1 MCSTSG
7 LSRGSRSWQALP
19 AWGCALAEFVTLKH
33 FAKQTGAAVLLVA
46 AALFLPSAAVAD
58 SKPLQQA
65 WQLELRGDTPQ
76 GIAVDGIGRPYL
88 FVTLK
93 SGGLAVLKTGRAAE
107 VPAVEARIPIR
118 DLGGLD
124 AMHLTQRGKRLYLAL
139 GDLFNAQGAK
149 AGLAIVDVATPK
161 TPKVLGVWSTPQ
173 KVNGSAIVVVD
184 DKYAYVGAMSEGLMI
199 LDIQNPAKIQLV
211 STFRPDPNFPRPN
224 PGKVQHP
231 NVRGFALD
239 GDRLFV
245 AYDAG
250 GIRVLDVKDRSQP
263 REIGRYLN
271 AGMGQKQQAYNN
283 LILDGDRLFAAIDY
297 AGLEILDVKRPAA
310 IRQLGWWNPWQAHT
324 LQNLWFNSPGH
335 TNQLEYDRQRH
346 LIYLSAGD
354 SELQVVDVSKPN
366 RPELVGHVGS
376 TKDGRGTWGV
386 TVGPDTVYLTY
397 MQALIPFRGTWSGVI
412 AVKRN

>member
-1 MCSTSG
+1 M
-7 LSRGSRSWQALP
+7 RSAL
-19 AWGCALAEFVTLKH
+19 F
-33 FAKQTGAAVLLVA
+33 
-46 AALFLPSAAVAD
+46 AALLIGANIGLLPPTRAD
-58 SKPLQQA
+58 SKPLQQT

-76 GIAVDGIGRPYL
+76 GITVDSIGRPYL

-93 SGGLAVLKTGRAAE
+93 SGGLAVLKTGRTAE
-107 VPAVEARIPIR
+107 VPSVEARIAIR

-124 AMHLTQRGKRLYLAL
+124 ALHLAQRGKRLYLAL

-149 AGLAIVDVATPK
+149 AGVAIIDVANPQ
-161 TPKVLGVWSTPQ
+161 TPKVLGVWTSPKQ
-173 KVNGSAIVVVD
+173 VNGSATVVVD
-184 DKYAYVGAMSEGLMI
+184 DKYAYLGAMSEGLMI
-199 LDIQNPAKIQLV
+199 LDIEDPAKIGLV

-231 NVRGFALD
+231 NARGLALD
-239 GDRLFV
+239 KDLLYV

-250 GIRVLDVKDRSQP
+250 GIRLLDVSNRAQP
-263 REIGRYLN
+263 KEIGRYVN

-283 LILDGDRLFAAIDY
+283 LVLDGDRLYAAIDY

-324 LQNLWFNSPGH
+324 LQNLWFNSAGH
-335 TNQLEYDRQRH
+335 TNQLEFDRKKH

-354 SELQVVDVSKPN
+354 SELQVVDVTQPN
-366 RPELVGHVGS
+366 RPELVAHVGA

-386 TVGPDTVYLTY
+386 TLGPDAAYLTY
-397 MQALIPFRGTWSGVI
+397 MQAVIPFRGTWSGIV
-412 AVKRN
+412 AVKRK